1 MKASDLRYTIEPQ
14 FAPVGGRWL
23 VTCGQLQSASERFC
37 SVCASAQ
44 PHQSLVF
51 FKMLSTQLCSSTLS
65 HKSAIVWPF
74 SEEHIMCGG
83 TNHGQAVSAVRAK
96 VLWAGAGATIGW
108 FGTALGRGCFEL
120 LHLGLNMSMKA

>member
-14 FAPVGGRWL
+14 FVPVGGRWL

-44 PHQSLVF
+44 PHQALVL

-65 HKSAIVWPF
+65 HKSSIVWPF

-83 TNHGQAVSAVRAK
+83 TTRPSCVCSACK
-96 VLWAGAGATIGW
+96 G
-108 FGTALGRGCFEL
+108 ALGCSWCHPPLGGLDCLGWGCFKL
-120 LHLGLNMSMKA
+120 VLLGLNLSMKA